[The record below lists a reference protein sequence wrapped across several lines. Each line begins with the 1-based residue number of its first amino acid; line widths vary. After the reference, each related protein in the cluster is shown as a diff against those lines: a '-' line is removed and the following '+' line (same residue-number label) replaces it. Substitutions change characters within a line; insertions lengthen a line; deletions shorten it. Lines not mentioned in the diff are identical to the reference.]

1 MTYTTEQKVTV
12 EKVRFASK
20 MDVLKQT
27 ADAEAEYDGAT
38 RDHRATLTRKIADI
52 KAVAKDTLAV
62 EIETALEDMRTIV
75 NDGGENNE

>member
-1 MTYTTEQKVTV
+1 MTYTTEQKVQV

-27 ADAEAEYDGAT
+27 AEAEAEYDSAT

-52 KAVAKDTLAV
+52 KAVAKEALAT
-62 EIETALEDMRTIV
+62 EIATALEDIRKIV
-75 NDGGENNE
+75 NDGGDDDE